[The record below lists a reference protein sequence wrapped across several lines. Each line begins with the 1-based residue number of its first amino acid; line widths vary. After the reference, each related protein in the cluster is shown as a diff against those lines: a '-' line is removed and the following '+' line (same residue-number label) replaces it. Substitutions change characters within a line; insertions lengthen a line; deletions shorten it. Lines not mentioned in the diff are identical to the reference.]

1 MHRHQGTSEP
11 YGTEEGRGKL
21 SVWGG
26 IVSARLEDIAG
37 TLGTAPGKVLD
48 TLEAEGIEPMLD
60 TAEPKGQGK
69 DRDRPTDPELRCL
82 ALTREDF
89 TRLVEA
95 IGSEAVAPEAAGS
108 RGEEPKR
115 PDPAPVAATRRF

>member
-1 MHRHQGTSEP
+1 MHSHQGTSEP
-11 YGTEEGRGKL
+11 YGTEEGRGEL

-37 TLGTAPGKVLD
+37 ALETAPGKVLGR
-48 TLEAEGIEPMLD
+48 LKAEGIEPMLD

-69 DRDRPTDPELRCL
+69 DRDRPTDPGLRCL

-89 TRLVEA
+89 GRLVEA
-95 IGSEAVAPEAAGS
+95 VGSEAVAFDLVSSGAAETEAA
-108 RGEEPKR
+108 
-115 PDPAPVAATRRF
+115 PAGVR